1 VGERDGIAGP
11 DAKAASTCEVV
22 DRPRDD
28 AETHSVQLA
37 EKGGDLSWER
47 AVDERLEEDRFRSVL
62 TLVHRDELGEHGIGA
77 LSARAPSL
85 DPSDQTL
92 GTPSQCRVDKTF
104 LRRRVEVDRSRG
116 DMSASRDF
124 ADAQLRVP
132 PARDLA

>member
-1 VGERDGIAGP
+1 VGERDGIARP
-11 DAKAASTCEVV
+11 DAKASSTCEVV

-28 AETHSVQLA
+28 PEAHAVELA
-37 EKGGDLSWER
+37 EERSDLSWER
-47 AVDERLEEDRFRSVL
+47 PVHERLEEDRFRSVL
-62 TLVHRDELGEHGIGA
+62 ALVHRDELGEHGIGA

-92 GTPSQCRVDKTF
+92 STPSQCRVDKTL
-104 LRRRVEVDRSRG
+104 LRRRVEVDRARG
-116 DMSASRDF
+116 DVSASRDF